1 MIFDEMHDEWGHM
14 MDWFTPNGV
23 LIFLGVISF
32 IAVVVIL
39 LFVLN
44 RHSNL
49 EENFEDTADI
59 ITHSVREEEFKPSE
73 TTNYCPECGSKLD
86 DRSSKF
92 CSLCGIRL

>member
-1 MIFDEMHDEWGHM
+1 MIFDYMHDESGHM
-14 MDWFTPNGV
+14 MDWFIPNGA

-44 RHSNL
+44 RHSNR
-49 EENFEDTADI
+49 EEYFEDTTDI
-59 ITHSVREEEFKPSE
+59 ITPSVREEEFKPSE
-73 TTNYCPECGSKLD
+73 ITNYCPECGSKLD

-92 CSLCGIRL
+92 CSLCGIKL

>member
-14 MDWFTPNGV
+14 MDWFTPNGA

-44 RHSNL
+44 RYTN
-49 EENFEDTADI
+49 
-59 ITHSVREEEFKPSE
+59 REEKLEDNINNITPSVKNEEFEPSE
-73 TTNYCPECGSKLD
+73 TTNYCSACGSKLD
-86 DRSSKF
+86 DRNSKF
-92 CSLCGIRL
+92 CPLCGTIL

>member
-14 MDWFTPNGV
+14 MDWFTPNGS

-44 RHSNL
+44 RHTN
-49 EENFEDTADI
+49 
-59 ITHSVREEEFKPSE
+59 REELLDATIETITPSVNHTEFKPSE
-73 TTNYCPECGSKLD
+73 TTKYCPECGSKLD
-86 DRSSKF
+86 DRNFKF
-92 CSLCGIRL
+92 CALCGTRL

>member
-14 MDWFTPNGV
+14 MDWFTPNGA

-44 RHSNL
+44 RHTNR
-49 EENFEDTADI
+49 EEYSEDNINIVAP
-59 ITHSVREEEFKPSE
+59 SVKDEEFKPSE
-73 TTNYCPECGSKLD
+73 ATNYCSACGSKLD
-86 DRSSKF
+86 DRNSKF
-92 CSLCGIRL
+92 CPLCGTGL

>member
-14 MDWFTPNGV
+14 MDWVTPNGA

-44 RHSNL
+44 RHTNHEEYL
-49 EENFEDTADI
+49 ENTNDS
-59 ITHSVREEEFKPSE
+59 ITPSVIHTEFKPSE
-73 TTNYCPECGSKLD
+73 RTNYCPECGSKLD
-86 DRSSKF
+86 DRNSRF
-92 CSLCGIRL
+92 CPLCGTRQ